1 MKALAKRSMK
11 KIILILLIINSFL
24 LSACDIWGEPESK
37 SESFPPWFYNPFGF
51 ASLTVSNRSN
61 NEAYVKVA
69 DEIEFLDALLDEDIQ
84 VIEIAADLSLGS
96 KEVEAKLNAIDKSL
110 DQYRNV
116 YRTHS
121 REPILHPVL
130 KATGVGRVRIRLREN
145 LIIYSKTGNAI
156 KHAGFEI
163 DESKDIVFRN
173 LKFSELWE
181 WDDLDKGQYKRNDWD
196 YFVIEKS
203 AGIWFDHLTFEQAYD
218 GIIDVKDGCSNL
230 TLSFSKLDFN
240 PNDFIRTQIDALEE
254 NKDLYPYYQ
263 SLREKGIT
271 KEEII
276 RLASYQKKGFNL
288 GNTTDGEGFESITFT
303 FHHLEVYNLQDRM
316 PRIRKGDA
324 HLYQII
330 LDNSGITDLGLKINQ
345 KGETLVNQGIVTT
358 EAAAVFM
365 ENSVFINVATPLKTH
380 QDSNA
385 DSKYTGKFRIINS
398 AYWKGDKEY
407 FGSSEGKFQVW
418 APSNNHPIIPFA
430 FRNYEELPYSYKLL
444 DIAFLPEFFEN
455 YPTGAQFIEEFDWL
469 KIDNKLHLRGE

>member
-1 MKALAKRSMK
+1 
-11 KIILILLIINSFL
+11 
-24 LSACDIWGEPESK
+24 
-37 SESFPPWFYNPFGF
+37 
-51 ASLTVSNRSN
+51 
-61 NEAYVKVA
+61 
-69 DEIEFLDALLDEDIQ
+69 
-84 VIEIAADLSLGS
+84 
-96 KEVEAKLNAIDKSL
+96 
-110 DQYRNV
+110 
-116 YRTHS
+116 
-121 REPILHPVL
+121 
-130 KATGVGRVRIRLREN
+130 
-145 LIIYSKTGNAI
+145 
-156 KHAGFEI
+156 
-163 DESKDIVFRN
+163 
-173 LKFSELWE
+173 
-181 WDDLDKGQYKRNDWD
+181 
-196 YFVIEKS
+196 
-203 AGIWFDHLTFEQAYD
+203 
-218 GIIDVKDGCSNL
+218 
-230 TLSFSKLDFN
+230 
-240 PNDFIRTQIDALEE
+240 
-254 NKDLYPYYQ
+254 
-263 SLREKGIT
+263 
-271 KEEII
+271 
-276 RLASYQKKGFNL
+276 
-288 GNTTDGEGFESITFT
+288 
-303 FHHLEVYNLQDRM
+303 M